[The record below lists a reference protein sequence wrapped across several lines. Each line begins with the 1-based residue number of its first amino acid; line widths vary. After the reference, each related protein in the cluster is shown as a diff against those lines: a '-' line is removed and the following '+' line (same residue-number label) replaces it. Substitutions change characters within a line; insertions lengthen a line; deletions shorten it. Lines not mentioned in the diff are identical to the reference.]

1 MASTLSEYLDSQDE
15 LVREAAL
22 ALPHQF
28 SQCTYPLGPLRYG
41 CLAWKSCLD
50 RTEFLTYMSR
60 QAVYLCTTC
69 PEARGLCAACS
80 VACHTDH
87 EQVEL
92 YDWFHESCCNLRER
106 PGSRANSPEVQADH
120 SVPEQPLVDQS
131 IRDQQ
136 SGNEIGGDAASETSS
151 SGLPPPLITGDEY
164 ESFVCGACVSRN
176 PTLKRWAGTCGA
188 MMVVRDTPSDPWSR
202 LNGSSKVGAELIQ
215 IDDPQSAVLGIK
227 RPLSPSAGEG
237 PETKRVKNSL
247 DETVTS
253 TPSCLAPDPEPL
265 AQKIF
270 GALESRDPT
279 PSLGAGDVFFTLGF
293 KERWCQCDLC
303 LASLKMEPYLL
314 HDEETYEPPE
324 DPDSGLSLEELGM
337 RALSRLPRDK
347 AIDGIHAFN
356 EMRNDLVKFLR
367 PFAQDG
373 KVVNETDVR
382 DFFASLKEAAKK
394 GRE

>member
-15 LVREAAL
+15 LVKEAAL

-28 SQCTYPLGPLRYG
+28 SQCTYSLGPLRP
-41 CLAWKSCLD
+41 S
-50 RTEFLTYMSR
+50 
-60 QAVYLCTTC
+60 
-69 PEARGLCAACS
+69 
-80 VACHTDH
+80 
-87 EQVEL
+87 
-92 YDWFHESCCNLRER
+92 
-106 PGSRANSPEVQADH
+106 SRANTPEVQPDQKI
-120 SVPEQPLVDQS
+120 PEKPLIDQS
-131 IRDQQ
+131 IEDQQ

-164 ESFVCGACVSRN
+164 ESFVCGSCTSRN

-188 MMVVRDTPSDPWSR
+188 MMVVRDTPSDPWRR
-202 LNGSSKVGAELIQ
+202 LNGPSKVGAELIQ
-215 IDDPQSAVLGIK
+215 IDDPQSATFVLGTK

-237 PETKRVKNSL
+237 PETKRVKNIS
-247 DETVTS
+247 DETIST
-253 TPSCLAPDPEPL
+253 TPSCLAPDPVPL

-270 GALESRDPT
+270 AEMESRESA

-303 LASLKMEPYLL
+303 FPPLKMEPYLL